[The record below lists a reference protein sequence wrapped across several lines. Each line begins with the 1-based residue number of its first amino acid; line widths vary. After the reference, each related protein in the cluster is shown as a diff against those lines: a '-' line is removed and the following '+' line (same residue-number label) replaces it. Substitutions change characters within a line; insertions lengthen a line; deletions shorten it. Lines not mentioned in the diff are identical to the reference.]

1 MLICNKKININN
13 SLFDIC
19 HAHSAL
25 ILSWMEMYANIPP
38 KSTLEGMMSDENS
51 ELAAGN
57 ISSVIVLDTVA
68 NTVTNISPRA
78 VHLTADDP
86 GEIE

>member
-1 MLICNKKININN
+1 
-13 SLFDIC
+13 
-19 HAHSAL
+19 
-25 ILSWMEMYANIPP
+25 
-38 KSTLEGMMSDENS
+38 MSDENS